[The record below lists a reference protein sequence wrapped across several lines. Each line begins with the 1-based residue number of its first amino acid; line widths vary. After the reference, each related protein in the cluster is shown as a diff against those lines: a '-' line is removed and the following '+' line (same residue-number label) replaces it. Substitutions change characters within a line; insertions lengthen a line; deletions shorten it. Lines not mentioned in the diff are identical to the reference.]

1 MALLRVES
9 LVAGYVP
16 GVDILRGTNMSL
28 ESGSLVAVIGAN
40 GAGKSTLA
48 RTIFGLVP
56 VRSGAVFFQEQNI
69 TGQPPEHLVR
79 LGVSYVPQTA
89 NVFPSLT
96 IAENLEMGAFR
107 DSRNLDRRRRRIY
120 DLFPSLGKRQRQSA
134 GTLSGG
140 ERQMLAMGKA
150 LMMEPQLL
158 ILDEPSAA
166 LSPILVQDI
175 FRLIQQIH
183 AQGTTILLV
192 EQNARK
198 ALAIAQKGYVMDGG
212 QEHFSGTGI
221 ELLHHPE
228 VVALY
233 LGKKG

>member
-1 MALLRVES
+1 MTLLHVES

-16 GVDILRGTNMSL
+16 GIDILQGTTMDL
-28 ESGSLVAVIGAN
+28 EAGDLVAVIGAN

-56 VRSGAVFFQEQNI
+56 VRSGTIHFQGQNI
-69 TGQPPEHLVR
+69 TGQPPERLVT
-79 LGVSYVPQTA
+79 LGVSYVPQSA

-107 DSRNLDRRRRRIY
+107 NSSNLVRRQQRIY
-120 DLFPSLGKRQRQSA
+120 DLFPILGKRRQQAA

-212 QEHFSGTGI
+212 KERFSGSGT
-221 ELLHHPE
+221 ELLHHPQ
-228 VVALY
+228 VVELY
-233 LGKKG
+233 LGKRS